1 MTANLRSLSSF
12 RALAFA
18 ALLAMSLWLSAMQAV
33 ADTRPFGSPN
43 LFDPGFVDRQEFLP
57 RPLGHFGVSWE

>member
-1 MTANLRSLSSF
+1 MTTNVLSLRGI
-12 RALAFA
+12 AFA

-43 LFDPGFVDRQEFLP
+43 LFDPGFVDHGQLLP

>member
-1 MTANLRSLSSF
+1 MTANLRNLRSI
-12 RALAFA
+12 RGIAFA

>member
-1 MTANLRSLSSF
+1 MTTNLRSL
-12 RALAFA
+12 RGLAFA
-18 ALLAMSLWLSAMQAV
+18 ALLAMSLWLSAIEAV

-43 LFDPGFVDRQEFLP
+43 LFDPGFVDNQHLLP

>member
-1 MTANLRSLSSF
+1 MTTNLRSL
-12 RALAFA
+12 RGLAFA
-18 ALLAMSLWLSAMQAV
+18 ALLAMSLWLSAMEAV

-43 LFDPGFVDRQEFLP
+43 LFDPGFVDNQQLLP

>member
-1 MTANLRSLSSF
+1 MTANLRDLCSIRSI
-12 RALAFA
+12 AFA

>member
-1 MTANLRSLSSF
+1 MTANLRSLRSI
-12 RALAFA
+12 RGIAFA
-18 ALLAMSLWLSAMQAV
+18 ALLAMSLWLSAMEAV

-43 LFDPGFVDRQEFLP
+43 LFDPGFVDDQLFLP

>member
-1 MTANLRSLSSF
+1 MTTNRRNLRSI
-12 RALAFA
+12 RGIAFA
-18 ALLAMSLWLSAMQAV
+18 ALLAMSLWLSAMHAV

-57 RPLGHFGVSWE
+57 RPLGHFGVTWE

>member
-1 MTANLRSLSSF
+1 VTTNLRNLCST
-12 RALAFA
+12 RGIAFA

-43 LFDPGFVDRQEFLP
+43 LFDPGFVDSQQVLP
-57 RPLGHFGVSWE
+57 RPLGHFGVTWE

>member
-1 MTANLRSLSSF
+1 VTTNLRSL
-12 RALAFA
+12 RGLAFA
-18 ALLAMSLWLSAMQAV
+18 ALLAMSLWLSAMEAV

-43 LFDPGFVDRQEFLP
+43 LFDPGFVDNQQLLP

>member
-1 MTANLRSLSSF
+1 MTMNLRSL
-12 RALAFA
+12 RGIAFA

-43 LFDPGFVDRQEFLP
+43 LFDPGFVDNQQVFP
-57 RPLGHFGVSWE
+57 RPLGHFGVTWE

>member
-1 MTANLRSLSSF
+1 MTTNLRSL
-12 RALAFA
+12 RGLAFA

-43 LFDPGFVDRQEFLP
+43 LFDPGLVNNQQFLP
-57 RPLGHFGVSWE
+57 RPLGHFGVTWE

>member
-1 MTANLRSLSSF
+1 MTTHLRSL
-12 RALAFA
+12 RGLAFA
-18 ALLAMSLWLSAMQAV
+18 ALLAMSLWLSATAAV

-43 LFDPGFVDRQEFLP
+43 LFDPGFVNRPQLLP